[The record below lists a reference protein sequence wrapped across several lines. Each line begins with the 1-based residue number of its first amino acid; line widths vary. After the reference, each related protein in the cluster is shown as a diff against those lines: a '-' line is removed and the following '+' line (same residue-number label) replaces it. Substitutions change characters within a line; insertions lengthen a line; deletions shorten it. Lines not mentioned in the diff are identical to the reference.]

1 MAKTSSPNLTNMDG
15 ASIAALWNRKQ
26 KATGLMFPPRLRKE
40 SNTVISLVKLDKLPS
55 YAKNPS
61 KAVSD
66 ALGIN
71 NHLIDGRA
79 AGFAAICHTH
89 NSACLASTRH
99 QATFALRKT
108 SAKDARTD
116 KQRLES
122 KGLKPFQ
129 IGWCKGCVSAYEA
142 SL

>member
-1 MAKTSSPNLTNMDG
+1 MAKSSQNLVNLDG
-15 ASIAALWNRKQ
+15 ASIAALWQRKQ

-40 SNTVISLVKLDKLPS
+40 SGTVISLIKLDTLPNF
-55 YAKNPS
+55 AKNPA

-71 NHLIDGRA
+71 NHLIDGRP

-89 NSACLASTRH
+89 NQACLASTRH

-108 SAKDARTD
+108 SGRDARTD

-122 KGLKPFQ
+122 KGLKSNQ
-129 IGWCKGCVSAYEA
+129 IGWCKGCASDYEA